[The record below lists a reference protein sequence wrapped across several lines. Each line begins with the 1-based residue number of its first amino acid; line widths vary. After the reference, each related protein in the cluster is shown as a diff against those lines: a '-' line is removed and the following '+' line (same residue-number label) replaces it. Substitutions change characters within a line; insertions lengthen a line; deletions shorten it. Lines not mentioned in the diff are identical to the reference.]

1 MEEYSMRGKRI
12 QREIKTINKMIKLYE
27 KSYPAPIEQP
37 NLYQDLYTYAVK
49 RLEKCRYGE
58 NKPACKQCPVHCYQP
73 KMREQM
79 KRIMRW
85 SGPRM
90 IIFHPTLAI
99 KHLIDDKKPVPE
111 LPIRRKNNNK

>member
-1 MEEYSMRGKRI
+1 MRGKRV

-27 KSYPAPIEQP
+27 NSHPASIEQP

-49 RLEKCRYGE
+49 RLDKCRYGE

-79 KRIMRW
+79 KRIMHW
-85 SGPRM
+85 WIKM
-90 IIFHPTLAI
+90 IIFHPILAI

-111 LPIRRKNNNK
+111 LPVRRKNN